1 MKRFNLIITLAVIV
15 LGFAACKKDKDEK
28 DYEVFIGTWGVE
40 RIDYYN
46 TDYYGNPIENTIE
59 TFIFTPGD
67 PHDGIDLIFNKDRSG
82 EMRDRSR
89 DTLFID
95 NDTILCPD
103 TTLVTKFTYSYH
115 KDDGILYMNMQ
126 AAHPYT
132 FQLNIVSVDDNSFV
146 YLNEY
151 DNNYVEKARLVRIG
165 SKEARGASDNRTL
178 KSAVRPRRKGSLL
191 SDY

>member
-1 MKRFNLIITLAVIV
+1 MKRFNLIIALAVIA
-15 LGFAACKKDKDEK
+15 LGFLACNKDGD

-46 TDYYGNPIENTIE
+46 TDFNGNPIQNTIE
-59 TFIFTPGD
+59 TYTFTPGD

-89 DTLFID
+89 DTLFIN

-103 TTLVTKFTYSYH
+103 TTIVTRFTYSYH
-115 KDDGILYMNMQ
+115 KDDATLYMNMQ
-126 AAHPYT
+126 VAHPYT
-132 FQLNIVSVDDNSFV
+132 FQLNIVSINDNKFV
-146 YLNEY
+146 YVNEY
-151 DNNYVEKARLVRIG
+151 DNNYVEKAQLVRIG
-165 SKEARGASDNRTL
+165 SKDTRGETSGNRTL
-178 KSAVRPRRKGSLL
+178 KSVTRPRRKGSLL